1 MAILAEHS
9 WYAPVTP
16 SFGHRPSSSLVH
28 CAVML
33 KFRYQCSYCQKS
45 RFLSRAGLRSHI
57 TQTPDCRQAQR
68 LEWEHTRAAL
78 PDSSGE
84 QGGTAGGN
92 PALDAP
98 ADPDISMQ
106 EENQDPAAGDW
117 NMDDSDAPSRNQQG
131 ADPPAPHPVAGPGRV
146 TVEEVEDEEPG
157 GLPKRPWIGEF
168 PRAVASILRKAKT
181 IFEELRDSKRSKRED
196 NFAPFANREEWELAA
211 FLMRSG
217 MSQEQIED
225 YLTLPITRTRTAPS
239 FRNKRSFMQK
249 IDALPAGVS
258 WLCDQWE
265 LVGDLVDEEGDV
277 RTEEIELWRR
287 DPVELVRELL
297 GNPIFRD
304 SLRYA
309 PEQLFA
315 NEDGSA
321 RIYDETWTGDW
332 WWELQGL
339 LPPGVTIAPIIL
351 SSDKT
356 VLSRFSGDKQA
367 WPVYLTIGNISK
379 SVRRQPSMHAT
390 ILLGYIPYTKLD
402 CFTKSRRALE
412 SYRLFHECM
421 RTLLAPLV
429 AAGKEGVEMVC
440 ADGAVRRVHPIL
452 AAYIAD
458 HPEQCLVT
466 GCQENFCPKCSV
478 HSTQLGEPIYSTMKD
493 QDVVWDTIQAAA
505 RGEKPNEFKDLG
517 LRLIDPFWR
526 DLPHCDIFACITPDL
541 LHQLHKGVFKDHTVS
556 WATACVDGGA
566 DEVDRRFKAMPSHP
580 MLRHFKKGISLVTQW
595 TGTEYKH
602 MERVFLGVLSGASDP
617 ASVRAVRAVLDFI
630 YYAHFHAHADDSL
643 SLLEAAWVTFHENK
657 YIFVNEGIREHY
669 NIPKLHSALHYPL
682 SIRKL
687 GTTDGYNTENTE
699 RLHIDYAKR
708 GYAASNKK
716 EYIKQM
722 TVWLRRQ
729 EAVSRFHSYL
739 AWAEPLRTSTTN
751 PIPDED
757 ADDGDVSM
765 VEKPDTVP
773 PYVLAKTPGLPGT
786 SVHKLVHQFG
796 CTDFIRALVDFLR
809 RKSSSRTL
817 PVPAQHLSRHTRFA
831 VYKRM
836 HVYLPP
842 LRQVSA
848 VPIKDVIRAV
858 PAQPARG
865 LIHASPAHFDTVLIR
880 ETPPAP
886 DSRNPL
892 EGLRVARVRA
902 IFRIP
907 EHYGPEYREPVAFV
921 EWFTPFRP
929 EPDSDTVKLSV
940 VAT

>member
-1 MAILAEHS
+1 M
-9 WYAPVTP
+9 
-16 SFGHRPSSSLVH
+16 FQ
-28 CAVML
+28 
-33 KFRYQCSYCQKS
+33 FRYQCPYCRKC
-45 RFLSRAGLRSHI
+45 RFVRQAGLRSHI
-57 TQTPDCRQAQR
+57 TQSPDCRQAQER
-68 LEWEHTRAAL
+68 TAAAAAA
-78 PDSSGE
+78 SSL
-84 QGGTAGGN
+84 AGDIENADN
-92 PALDAP
+92 PAAV
-98 ADPDISMQ
+98 ADPDIPMQ
-106 EENQDPAAGDW
+106 EGVNEPVADDW
-117 NMDDSDAPSRNQQG
+117 NMDDAPPIG
-131 ADPPAPHPVAGPGRV
+131 PPLADQPPRPVAGPGRV
-146 TVEEVEDEEPG
+146 TVEEVEDDEAG

-181 IFEELRDSKRSKRED
+181 VFEELRDTKRSQRED
-196 NFAPFANREEWELAA
+196 NFAPFANREEWELAS
-211 FLMRSG
+211 FLVRSG
-217 MSQEQIED
+217 LSQEQIED
-225 YLTLPITRTRTAPS
+225 YLTLPITRNRTTPS
-239 FRNKRSFMQK
+239 YHNKRSFMQK
-249 IDALPAGVS
+249 IDALPAGAD
-258 WLCDQWE
+258 WLCEQWE
-265 LVGDLVDEEGDV
+265 LAGDLVDEEGNT

-287 DPVELVRELL
+287 DPVELIRELL

-309 PEQLFA
+309 PEQLYA
-315 NEDGSA
+315 DKDGTT

-339 LPPGVTIAPIIL
+339 VPPGATIAPIIL

-367 WPVYLTIGNISK
+367 WP
-379 SVRRQPSMHAT
+379 
-390 ILLGYIPYTKLD
+390 
-402 CFTKSRRALE
+402 
-412 SYRLFHECM
+412 CM
-421 RTLLAPLV
+421 RTLLAPII
-429 AAGKEGVEMVC
+429 AAGNEGVEMVC

-478 HSTQLGEPIYSTMKD
+478 HSSKLGEPVYSTMKD
-493 QDVVWDTIQAAA
+493 QDVVWETIQAAA
-505 RGEKPNEFKDLG
+505 RGEKPAEFKNLG
-517 LRLIDPFWR
+517 LRLIDPFWK

-556 WATACVDGGA
+556 WATACVDGGS

-580 MLRHFKKGISLVTQW
+580 MLRHFKKGISLVSQW

-602 MERVFLGVLSGASDP
+602 MERVFLGVLTGASDP
-617 ASVRAVRAVLDFI
+617 ASVRTVRAVLDFI
-630 YYAHFHAHADDSL
+630 YYAHFQAHADDSV

-657 YIFVNEGIREHY
+657 HIFIDEGIREHY

-699 RLHIDYAKR
+699 RLHIEYAKR

-739 AWAEPLRTSTTN
+739 AWAEPLGTPTI
-751 PIPDED
+751 PISEPDGDKE
-757 ADDGDVSM
+757 DDGGDVAM
-765 VEKPDTVP
+765 AEEPDTLP

-809 RKSSSRTL
+809 LKSSSRTL
-817 PVPAQHLSRHTRFA
+817 PVPALHLTRHTRFA

-842 LRQVSA
+842 LRQVSP
-848 VPIKDVIRAV
+848 VPLKDVIRAV

-865 LIHASPAHFDTVLIR
+865 LIRASPSHFDTVLVQ
-880 ETPPAP
+880 ETPLDP
-886 DSRNPL
+886 DSRDPL
-892 EGLRVARVRA
+892 QGVIDLGLRVARVRA

-907 EHYGPEYREPVAFV
+907 EHYGVEFREPVAFV
-921 EWFTPFRP
+921 EWFTPFRHA
-929 EPDSDTVKLSV
+929 PDPDTGMFKVSHSSQTHRRRVSIVCLSQIVRSCHLIPVWGKSVDRSWMSDNVLERCKQFYVNPYLRHHDFILFKYLRDRQSL
-940 VAT
+940 